1 MNYDLIIFD
10 CDGVLVDSE
19 PISNRLFTTAL
30 NELGFEWNYEQVC
43 ARFIGLSMT
52 CCIELI
58 EKELGRSVPERFLD
72 DLQRRTF
79 EAFRTEGLAAVRGVP
94 QMLDALDLPFCVA
107 SSGEPEK
114 MQTTLGLTGLLPRF
128 AGRMFSAQQVRRGK
142 PATDLFFFAAESCGA
157 VPERCVV
164 VEDSVPGVR
173 AAVAARM
180 TVFGYAER
188 SDRAALAASG
198 AVVFD
203 SMTDLPGLIRTCPV
217 WAGES

>member
-1 MNYDLIIFD
+1 MNCDLIIFD

-19 PISNRLFTTAL
+19 PISNRIFTAVL
-30 NELGFEWNYEQVC
+30 REIGFDWSYEQVC
-43 ARFIGLSMT
+43 SRFIGLSMT
-52 CCIELI
+52 RCIELV
-58 EKELGRSVPERFLD
+58 EADLGRPVPEGFLD

-94 QMLDALDLPFCVA
+94 QMLDRLDIPFCVA

-142 PATDLFFFAAESCGA
+142 PAPDLFLFAAESCGVA
-157 VPERCVV
+157 PERCTV
-164 VEDSVPGVR
+164 VEDSVPGVQ
-173 AAVAARM
+173 AAVTARM
-180 TVFGYAER
+180 RVFGYAER

-203 SMTDLPGLIRTCPV
+203 SMTDLPGLIRERPV
-217 WAGES
+217 RTGES